1 MVRFWMGLVLML
13 SAVCQA
19 APQTPYAF
27 GVLNQR
33 SLQATAAY
41 WNPILNYVSAR
52 SGVPLELHI
61 GRTANETT
69 DRVVAGQLDFA
80 YTNHLFTPKRDRL
93 GWRVLARQ
101 ESPGIRGQVVVLDHS
116 PAKTLQ
122 ELENKPVAFA
132 NPYGVT
138 GYYVPMDL
146 LLCAGVKVTPV
157 FSGNQEAS
165 MGQLVS
171 GQVAAAGVNHQVMAD
186 FAQRR
191 QLKYRVLAESEP
203 YFDLAVM
210 ASPRVSAADGEKVR
224 QAFINMASDPEGLS
238 VLQHAAQSLGLPKVR
253 GFVSADD
260 RDYSNYRSF
269 FKHTQVPV
277 NE

>member
-1 MVRFWMGLVLML
+1 MGRIGLCVALLL
-13 SAVCQA
+13 STVAQA
-19 APQTPYAF
+19 APQIPYAF
-27 GVLNQR
+27 GVLNHR

-69 DRVVAGQLDFA
+69 DRVVAGRLDFS
-80 YTNHLFTPKRDRL
+80 YTNHLFTPKWDRL

-101 ESPGIRGQVVVLDHS
+101 DSQGIRGQVVVLDNS
-116 PAKTLQ
+116 PIKTLR

-132 NPYGVT
+132 NPYGFT
-138 GYYVPMDL
+138 GYYVPMDAL
-146 LLCAGVKVTPV
+146 LQSGVKISPL
-157 FSGNQEAS
+157 FSGNQEAA
-165 MGQLVS
+165 MGQLLS

-186 FAQRR
+186 FALRR

-210 ASPRVSAADGEKVR
+210 ASPRISAADGEKIR
-224 QAFINMASDPEGLS
+224 QAFVNMAIDPEGQR
-238 VLQHAAQSLGLPKVR
+238 VLQLAAQSLGLPKAR
-253 GFVSADD
+253 GFVAADD
-260 RDYSNYRSF
+260 SDYSNYRKF
-269 FKHTQVPV
+269 FKHTQVPL